1 MRTSKR
7 QQQQKTFDFA
17 LIGRVKVGELIEGQ
31 YGKKYP
37 TSLDYFRFAPYGE
50 NASRKYVELAE
61 AAYPHSKEN
70 PRKEILITF
79 PSDSE
84 GNCDNFFIL
93 RNAQGKEVARTDM
106 HNHIRLSMTEKWMEW
121 VAKNGMNLC
130 SPPQSTKDSFL
141 NIYAEDF
148 GENKIPGNFESFVS
162 RLRESEVKKAVEAKQ
177 SRDWDAQKIEEA
189 KQKMGE
195 QIEWKEVLILR
206 FVLVNYPIQG
216 RWELQTSATKSSIN
230 ELLNTYDAIK
240 QARGSVVGVHF
251 VLQCQKVKSNRD
263 GVARQYTTISMAP
276 LITEDEIENG
286 GMLINSLTTI
296 HKGIKVIAAPE
307 PTKEGYSSFDEV

>member
-1 MRTSKR
+1 M
-7 QQQQKTFDFA
+7 QKSFDFA
-17 LIGRVKVGELIEGQ
+17 LIGRVKVGELINDQ
-31 YGKKYP
+31 YGKQRP
-37 TSLDYFRFAPYGE
+37 TSLDHFRFAPYGE
-50 NASRKYVELAE
+50 NASRKYIELAE
-61 AAYPHSKEN
+61 AAYPHTKEN

-79 PSDSE
+79 PSDNE
-84 GNCDNFFIL
+84 GNCDNYFIL

-130 SPPQSTKDSFL
+130 SPPESTKDSFL

-162 RLRESEVKKAVEAKQ
+162 RLKDSEIKKATEANQKLA
-177 SRDWDAQKIEEA
+177 AQID
-189 KQKMGE
+189 
-195 QIEWKEVLILR
+195 WKEVLILR

-230 ELLNTYDAIK
+230 ELLNTYDAVK

-263 GVARQYTTISMAP
+263 GVARQYTVVSMAP
-276 LITEDEIENG
+276 LITADEIEENG
-286 GMLINSLTTI
+286 RLLINSLTTV
-296 HKGIKVIAAPE
+296 HTGIKIIAAPE
-307 PTKEGYSSFDEV
+307 PIKEGYSSFDEV